1 MTRRAD
7 PDKVTAILFWYD
19 VGYKLD
25 HIAMEF
31 CCSKA
36 YVSKLARKHG
46 LAMRAPRSVKVL
58 RK

>member
-7 PDKVTAILFWYD
+7 PDKVTAILWWYTC
-19 VGYKLD
+19 GYRLND
-25 HIAMEF
+25 IAVEF
-31 CCSKA
+31 HSTA

-46 LAMRAPRSVKVL
+46 LAMRAPRSVRVL